1 MDKESFDFV
10 VYMLHACANRWHK
23 TPSDIYK
30 LLHNSGCNDNYLVPH
45 YGVLHTLGTEY
56 IVEDVKEYL
65 AIRGINI

>member
-30 LLHNSGCNDNYLVPH
+30 LRHNSGCIDNYLASH
-45 YGVLHTLGTEY
+45 YDILHILGTEY

>member
-10 VYMLHACANRWHK
+10 VYMFHACANRWHK
-23 TPSDIYK
+23 TPSDIYR
-30 LLHNSGCNDNYLVPH
+30 LLHNSGCIDNYLVLH
-45 YGVLHTLGTEY
+45 YDVLHTLETEY